1 MLQQLVL
8 SLVHGQE
15 LMQDSAVAEDLMA
28 YETVKEVLKLLHP
41 RQHEFRVVARE
52 FILERLV
59 WYWWQK
65 VLQVLIDQLVK

>member
-28 YETVKEVLKLLHP
+28 YETVKEMLELLHP
-41 RQHEFRVVARE
+41 RQHEFRVIARK
-52 FILERLV
+52 FIFVRLV

-65 VLQVLIDQLVK
+65 VLQVLIDQLVE